1 MNNRLTTST
10 SIYSTGTSRRR
21 ELADI
26 LERYLADLERGVA
39 QDEES
44 LLAAHPELAD
54 ELRPYLDN
62 IRMLHDATHDIRT
75 HANSGEG
82 NGTAAGVGHTADRRI
97 SHCA

>member
-1 MNNRLTTST
+1 MVGKSKIVNDADINVNNRLTTST

-39 QDEES
+39 QDQES
-44 LLAAHPELAD
+44 LLGDHPELAD

-62 IRMLHDATHDIRT
+62 IRMLHDATHDIRPPRT
-75 HANSGEG
+75 PTKDAY
-82 NGTAAGVGHTADRRI
+82 
-97 SHCA
+97 